1 MRWSAGGDNVVYV
14 SKNLETQG
22 TSVEIPILL
31 DPVLLRAA
39 RRIYRTYCVLH
50 AKLTKHPFGVAIDQ
64 NSHRG
69 QLIFNEKPILLP
81 GECFI
86 PVKQLEAEVY

>member
-1 MRWSAGGDNVVYV
+1 MSQDLG
-14 SKNLETQG
+14 TQG
-22 TSVEIPILL
+22 TAMEAPILL
-31 DPVLLRAA
+31 DPMVLRAA

-50 AKLTKHPFGVAIDQ
+50 SKLSKRPFGVAIHQ

-69 QLIFNEKPILLP
+69 QLIFSDKPILLP

>member
-1 MRWSAGGDNVVYV
+1 MVYV
-14 SKNLETQG
+14 SQDLGTQG
-22 TSVEIPILL
+22 TSIEIPILL
-31 DPVLLRAA
+31 DPTLLRAA

-50 AKLTKHPFGVAIDQ
+50 AKLTKRPFGVAIDQ
-64 NSHRG
+64 NSRRG

-81 GECFI
+81 GERFI

>member
-1 MRWSAGGDNVVYV
+1 MSQDLGN
-14 SKNLETQG
+14 QG
-22 TSVEIPILL
+22 ASVEVPILL
-31 DPVLLRAA
+31 DPMLLRAA

-50 AKLTKHPFGVAIDQ
+50 AKLSKRPFGVAIHQ

-69 QLIFNEKPILLP
+69 QLIFSDKPILLP

-86 PVKQLEAEVY
+86 SVKQLEAEVY